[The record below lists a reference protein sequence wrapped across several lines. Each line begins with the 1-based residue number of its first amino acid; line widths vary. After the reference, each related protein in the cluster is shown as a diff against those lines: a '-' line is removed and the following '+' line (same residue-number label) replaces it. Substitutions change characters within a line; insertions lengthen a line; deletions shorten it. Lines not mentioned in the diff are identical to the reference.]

1 MASCININSVEYQTL
16 KKKSGLSDF
25 ELLAQCRPFLDKY
38 DRFPYVDE
46 LAESN
51 SEPDLKESLEM
62 TDTSASIDQILRA
75 TGTKSIK
82 EANIVLN
89 NDYRDLE
96 VTLIPLKTTAHVE
109 IEHRPSRFYN
119 EYKDIVEFDK
129 NVNSTVLLNQTI
141 NKLARLYGVGIIPI
155 STSELMSEEWKDKV
169 PDAKHTSAFVYNGN
183 IYINTEVADIDAPL
197 HEMMHL
203 FLGSIR
209 FTNSELYQS
218 LLSQVNNFEDYP
230 LMIKQFAD
238 RTRNDINEEI
248 LVEEFSKYLT
258 GFPSKFDGLD
268 ESTKYNLFYDLT
280 RVFDSVLMGQFSVN
294 NVNKT
299 ELGNMTL
306 RDLAKK
312 VKSSILTNN
321 FKGSLDDNTLHRI
334 EMNTKAALMREHRL
348 EEFCS

>member
-51 SEPDLKESLEM
+51 SEPDIKESLEM
-62 TDTSASIDQILRA
+62 TDTSASIDQILKA

-209 FTNSELYQS
+209 FTNPELYQS

-280 RVFDSVLMGQFSVN
+280 RVFDSVLM
-294 NVNKT
+294 
-299 ELGNMTL
+299 
-306 RDLAKK
+306 
-312 VKSSILTNN
+312 
-321 FKGSLDDNTLHRI
+321 
-334 EMNTKAALMREHRL
+334 
-348 EEFCS
+348 